1 MSRPYLRILVV
12 GGPMYDAL
20 YQTIPQF
27 EQHEGVTVD
36 ITRSANHPDLNQR
49 IEQAFTEG
57 SGYDLISTHGKF
69 APAQRDW
76 LLPLDPYF
84 SADEL
89 AVFQEV
95 PLEVARIEGVLYGL
109 PRNFDSK
116 LLHFRSDLVER
127 APTTWDDLIEVA
139 RQLDGQQQRGF
150 VFPGYGSGLF
160 GHFFELC
167 ASAGQYLYQTDP
179 PRPVALHEAGIWA
192 LHTLQTLMKVSP
204 AQVVDWGFDEVAQF
218 FAAGGA
224 AFSTDWPGS
233 FAGYQ
238 RSGIAGRLGLAL
250 YPLGP
255 AGRRVY
261 SGSHTF
267 AVSRTASDRPAALA
281 LLRFLTSLQ
290 SQILEGEQ
298 GTVPARKDAL
308 TTVVEQAEVG
318 SLEAQRWTLLAQTPQ
333 YAVIPPKHRHY
344 PAVEAIIAHQ
354 VRQFL
359 LGQVGAEQALQN
371 MEEEGGRAAKGG
383 SN

>member
-1 MSRPYLRILVV
+1 MKPRLRILVV

-27 EQHEGVTVD
+27 EQREGIAVEV
-36 ITRSANHPDLNQR
+36 TRSANHPDLNQR
-49 IEQAFTEG
+49 IDQAFSQG

-69 APAQRDW
+69 APAQQDW
-76 LLPLDPYF
+76 LLPLDSHF
-84 SADEL
+84 GADEL

-95 PLEVARIEGVLYGL
+95 PLEVARIDGVLYGL

-116 LLHFRSDLVER
+116 LLHYRTDLVSQ
-127 APTTWDDLIEVA
+127 APVTWDHLIQQA
-139 RQLDGQQQRGF
+139 QQLDQPQQRGF

-179 PRPVALHEAGIWA
+179 LRPVALHEAGLWA

-204 AQVVDWGFDEVAQF
+204 AQVIDWGFDEVARF
-218 FAAGGA
+218 FAKGEAVFG
-224 AFSTDWPGS
+224 TDWPGS

-238 RSGIAGRLGLAL
+238 HSEVAGKYGLAL

-255 AGRRVY
+255 GGRRVY

-267 AVSRTASDRPAALA
+267 AVGRTTHDQPAALA
-281 LLRFLTSLQ
+281 LLRFLTSLE
-290 SQILEGEQ
+290 SQILEGQQ

-308 TTVVEQAEVG
+308 AAVVDRAAG
-318 SLEAQRWTLLAQTPQ
+318 ALEKERWALLAQAPQ
-333 YAVIPPKHRHY
+333 YAAIPPKHRYY
-344 PAVEAIIAHQ
+344 PAVEAVVAHQ
-354 VRQFL
+354 ARRFL
-359 LGQVGAEQALQN
+359 IGECSAEQALKA
-371 MEEEGGRAAKGG
+371 MEEDGERAALGG
-383 SN
+383 KN

>member
-1 MSRPYLRILVV
+1 MSRPRLRILVV
-12 GGPMYDAL
+12 GGPMYNAL

-27 EQHEGVTVD
+27 EQREGIEVEV
-36 ITRSANHPDLNQR
+36 TRSANHPDLNQR
-49 IEQAFTEG
+49 IEQAFTAG
-57 SGYDLISTHGKF
+57 AGYDLISTHGKF

-76 LLPLDPYF
+76 LLPLDPYV
-84 SADEL
+84 SADDL

-116 LLHFRSDLVER
+116 LLHYRTDLVES
-127 APTTWDDLIEVA
+127 APDTWDDLIQLTQ
-139 RQLDGQQQRGF
+139 RLDGSQQRGF

-179 PRPVALHEAGIWA
+179 PRPAALNQGGLWA
-192 LHTLQTLMKVSP
+192 LQTLQTLMRFSP
-204 AQVVDWGFDEVAQF
+204 PEVVDWGFDEVAQF
-218 FAAGGA
+218 FAGGRT

-238 RSGIAGRLGLAL
+238 RSKIADRLGLAL

-267 AVSRTASDRPAALA
+267 AVSRTAADRPAALA
-281 LLRFLTSLQ
+281 LLRFLTSLE
-290 SQILEGEQ
+290 SQILEGRQ

-308 TTVVEQAEVG
+308 AAVVEQAGENP
-318 SLEAQRWTLLAQTPQ
+318 LEAQRWALLAQAPQ

-344 PAVEAIIAHQ
+344 PAVEAVVAHT

-359 LGQVGAEQALQN
+359 LGQYTAEDALKR
-371 MEEEGGRAAKGG
+371 MEEDGGRAAQGG
-383 SN
+383 NN